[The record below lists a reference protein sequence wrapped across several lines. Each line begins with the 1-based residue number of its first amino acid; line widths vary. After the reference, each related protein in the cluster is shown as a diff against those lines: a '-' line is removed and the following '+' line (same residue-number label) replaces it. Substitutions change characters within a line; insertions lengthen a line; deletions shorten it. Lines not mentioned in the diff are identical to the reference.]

1 MLPVHVSV
9 YVLLSLCIYTSLS
22 LCVNVFPFLF
32 EFTISESLLVLSM
45 FETRVFLFLFTLC
58 LGNPS
63 VFSECVFF
71 LSLFFYV
78 SIWLALFLPVCVHI
92 YLFHYLFCI
101 LCMYFSL
108 CHLLISLQFS
118 EHSQNLLYIG
128 LLSIGQDFMTSF
140 FLCEN

>member
-71 LSLFFYV
+71 SLSLFLCVY
-78 SIWLALFLPVCVHI
+78 LASSLSACVCAYI
-92 YLFHYLFCI
+92 
-101 LCMYFSL
+101 S
-108 CHLLISLQFS
+108 ISLSFLYSVYVFLSLSPPYLSSILRALTKFTVYRIIEYRTRFYDQFF
-118 EHSQNLLYIG
+118 
-128 LLSIGQDFMTSF
+128 FM
-140 FLCEN
+140 